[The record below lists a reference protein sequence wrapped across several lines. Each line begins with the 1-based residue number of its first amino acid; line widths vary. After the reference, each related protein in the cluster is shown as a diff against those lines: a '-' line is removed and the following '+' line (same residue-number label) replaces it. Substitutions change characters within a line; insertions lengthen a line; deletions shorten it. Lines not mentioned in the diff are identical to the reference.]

1 MKKSQSEQ
9 ILEYMKEH
17 GSITALEA
25 TIRLNC
31 LRLAARI
38 SDLKKEGYAIRSEME
53 AYKSEDG
60 HTSHYKRYFL
70 VQ

>member
-25 TIRLNC
+25 TVRLNC

-38 SDLKKEGYAIRSEME
+38 SDLKKEGHLISSVME
-53 AYKSEDG
+53 VHKSQDG
-60 HTSHYKRYFL
+60 TTSHYKRYFL
-70 VQ
+70 IQ